1 MSVFSKAGGSG
12 CYLPEVI
19 ASWAG
24 VLVFMTSF
32 STPNRLLGGDCG
44 ASPLDS
50 RTHSFPSFSFSHLN
64 WLLPGTLKC
73 GLVVLVT

>member
-1 MSVFSKAGGSG
+1 MYVFSRAGGSG

-19 ASWAG
+19 ASWAM
-24 VLVFMTSF
+24 VLVFMMSL
-32 STPNRLLGGDCG
+32 STPNRLLGGDYG

-50 RTHSFPSFSFSHLN
+50 RTHSFPSFSFSHRH

-73 GLVVLVT
+73 ILVSLVA